1 MSRVNQSLN
10 DLRAE
15 PRPLAAHPEWVMVHL
30 TRGLRC
36 ELMLG
41 RGETELIGDIP
52 GPRAAAREFSAGVPE
67 RQGWGLYQT
76 IRFMLRWLRW
86 WVRLDVRGLEHLP
99 SRGAA
104 LIVSNHD
111 AWLDPL
117 VIIEAMMWKQRQLR
131 FLAKASLWKTRFTA
145 WILNGAGQIPIR
157 RGESDSGA
165 IEAALAALDSGEAIG
180 IFPEGTLSRGTALRA
195 RRGVSR
201 LALARPDVPIV
212 LVAVQGGTDL
222 KRFPKRP
229 QVSVEFFPPAGGQT
243 RPGEDPAELAQ
254 RLLDEVRERVC
265 VTK

>member
-1 MSRVNQSLN
+1 
-10 DLRAE
+10 
-15 PRPLAAHPEWVMVHL
+15 
-30 TRGLRC
+30 
-36 ELMLG
+36 
-41 RGETELIGDIP
+41 
-52 GPRAAAREFSAGVPE
+52 
-67 RQGWGLYQT
+67 
-76 IRFMLRWLRW
+76 MLRWLRW